1 MVAIGPRRP
10 NAHLNGK
17 TNLRHAIQNG
27 QDRLSTSIYS
37 VKYSSLKPFCKWVV
51 YDSGLFFF
59 FYLVAGSPPLIT
71 SISVTAQLMW
81 VNSPAGL
88 AQVPASKFSLAST
101 FLFVS
106 TLICW
111 LDLDVANFGGTSRC
125 LIIRTHV
132 KCQRV
137 GGYKVLGLIVL
148 TSTGHTS

>member
-51 YDSGLFFF
+51 RLGTLFFF
-59 FYLVAGSPPLIT
+59 LPGRRVPPLIT

-125 LIIRTHV
+125 LVIRTHV

-137 GGYKVLGLIVL
+137 GEYKVLGLIVL